1 VGANGEEDRQG
12 RNGFFPRRSIMSI
25 AREFGEFTASLS
37 YEGIPERV
45 RTLAKYCFLDWL
57 ASVYAG
63 SREEPVRMMLEVVR
77 DMPGKPECTVIPD
90 GSRNISLLAAMIN
103 GASSHMVEMDD
114 LHRASI
120 FHPAA
125 PIIPAALAVAE
136 REQRTGRDLIAAIVV
151 GYEVGIRVAKMVGK
165 SHYHFWH
172 TTATCGTFGAAA
184 AASKLLLLNPQ
195 GVVWALG
202 SAGTQASGLWEFLS
216 EGAMSKQL
224 HPGKAALNGILAA
237 LFAQRGFTGAEHIF
251 EGEKGF
257 FKATSSDYDF
267 RGAVDDLGREYHME
281 GNSFK
286 LHASCGH
293 THSALDAVLIL
304 LEETGVVPGEIE
316 KVRVKLYSA
325 ALELLRNVTL
335 TSPYIAKFHIP
346 FCIAT
351 TLKFGKVGLEAFT
364 QERLNDGDLM
374 KLMARVELASEE
386 ILDEEYPQKWGAIVE
401 IMTKDG
407 RTLSRRVEYP
417 KGDPQNPFS
426 QEEVSEKFLSLT
438 KGILP
443 IEKSSSI
450 LNRILGLEEVE
461 RIDHLLQ
468 PGIS

>member
-1 VGANGEEDRQG
+1 
-12 RNGFFPRRSIMSI
+12 MSI
-25 AREFGEFTASLS
+25 SREFGAFISSLK
-37 YEGIPERV
+37 YEDLPEKV
-45 RTLAKYCFLDWL
+45 RILAKYCFLDWL
-57 ASVYAG
+57 ASAYAG
-63 SREEPVRMMLEVVR
+63 SQEQPVRMMLEVVKG
-77 DMPGKPECTVIPD
+77 MPGKPECTLIPD
-90 GSRNISLLAAMIN
+90 GSKNICLLGALVN

-136 REQRTGRDLIAAIVV
+136 REQMTGRDLIVAIVV

-195 GVVWALG
+195 KIVWALG

-216 EGAMSKQL
+216 ESAMSKQL

-237 LFAQRGFTGAEHIF
+237 LLAQRGFTGAEHIF
-251 EGEKGF
+251 EGERGF
-257 FKATSSDYDF
+257 CKATSNDYDF
-267 RGAVDDLGREYHME
+267 HEVTDGLGSEYQME

-293 THSALDAVLIL
+293 IHSALDAVLIL
-304 LEETGVVPGEIE
+304 MEETGVVPGEIE
-316 KVRVKLYSA
+316 KVRVTLYSA
-325 ALELLRNVTL
+325 ALELLGNVPL

-346 FCIAT
+346 FCIANA
-351 TLKFGKVGLEAFT
+351 LKFGKVGLEAFT
-364 QERLNDGDLM
+364 QERLNDGDLR
-374 KLMARVELASEE
+374 KLMARIELTSDDA
-386 ILDEEYPQKWGAIVE
+386 LDGEYPQKWGAIVE
-401 IMTKDG
+401 VSTKDG
-407 RTLSRRVEYP
+407 RILSKKVEYP

-426 QEEVSEKFLSLT
+426 QEEVSEKFLRLT

-443 IEKSSSI
+443 MEKASSLLS
-450 LNRILGLEEVE
+450 RILRLEEVE
-461 RIDHLLQ
+461 RLDHLFQ
-468 PGIS
+468 PGVS